1 MIYNFIIFLIVLLI
15 LFLYYQSEY
24 NELEYITSDIDNEK
38 YLVRKLPDSKEAAN
52 TISKIK
58 KRIHTLI
65 EHLNK
70 KKNNKKLSKK
80 KKKCIK
86 LLAERYNPE
95 QLFESA
101 PSIHYTS
108 YSVNKGEKI
117 YLCLRSKKD
126 NQIHKM
132 NVIMYVVLH
141 ELAHVGSV
149 SIGHNKE
156 FYDNFNY
163 LLEEAENIGIFKKSN
178 SNKNIEYC
186 GMDIRE
192 PFNG

>member
-24 NELEYITSDIDNEK
+24 NDLEYITSDIDNEK
-38 YLVRKLPDSKEAAN
+38 YLVRKLPDSKDAAN

-58 KRIHTLI
+58 KNIHILI
-65 EHLNK
+65 NHLNNINSK
-70 KKNNKKLSKK
+70 KISKK

-86 LLAERYNPE
+86 LLSERFNAD

-132 NVIMYVVLH
+132 NVIMYVVIH

-156 FYDNFNY
+156 FYDNFHY
-163 LLEEAENIGIFKKSN
+163 LLEEAEKIGIFKKSK